1 MANDFIKLIP
11 WTNVR
16 IIIAKYRSDID
27 LSGLPMWL
35 SGKEPACQYRRHKRL
50 SFYLWI
56 RRIPWR
62 RAWQPT
68 PVFLPGESHGQRS
81 LGATIHRI
89 AKSQTQLK
97 RLSTHAQFPIRRHCI
112 KLLKSGKR
120 EGAGS
125 CERNWFGA
133 PLTATALRLL
143 ALMFILGWTGFRWL
157 YLFNATLTPLSL
169 PTVHTRKLFEIQILA
184 IIPAPERVWQ

>member
-1 MANDFIKLIP
+1 MATHSSILAWRTP
-11 WTNVR
+11 WTEELGGLQSTGSQRVR
-16 IIIAKYRSDID
+16 HNWSD
-27 LSGLPMWL
+27 LALM
-35 SGKEPACQYRRHKRL
+35 H
-50 SFYLWI
+50 
-56 RRIPWR
+56 
-62 RAWQPT
+62 
-68 PVFLPGESHGQRS
+68 
-81 LGATIHRI
+81 
-89 AKSQTQLK
+89 
-97 RLSTHAQFPIRRHCI
+97 QFPIRRHCI

-133 PLTATALRLL
+133 PLTANALRLL

-184 IIPAPERVWQ
+184 IVPALERVWQWVHEYVWGDDHVLLWSCLSSWGKGSGARGLLGQGPRFP